1 MQIPMIRLLSIPR
14 KPFTNKKRGC
24 LTQLV
29 RQPHSFFV
37 FYALPAFGVSHRKYR
52 NSVSLPQFSPELLLK
67 GLLQAHHD
75 IVYLLV
81 FERVVGVL

>member
-29 RQPHSFFV
+29 RQPHSFLYSMRYLLLG
-37 FYALPAFGVSHRKYR
+37 YAHRKYR
-52 NSVSLPQFSPELLLK
+52 NSVSLSQFCPELLLE
-67 GLLQAHHD
+67 GLLQARHD

-81 FERVVGVL
+81 F

>member
-24 LTQLV
+24 LTDSLTLFLYSM
-29 RQPHSFFV
+29 RYLLLG
-37 FYALPAFGVSHRKYR
+37 YAHRKYR
-52 NSVSLPQFSPELLLK
+52 NSVSLPQFSPELLLE
-67 GLLQAHHD
+67 GLLQARHD

-81 FERVVGVL
+81 F